1 MAQMKQAA
9 IGTKETWGEAW
20 PPRGRDLM
28 QVVRKTYGGRALLAF
43 SCGKDSI
50 AAWLAIRE
58 YFNEVVP
65 VFFELVPGMSFVR
78 ESLDYYE
85 QFFGCKILRLPHPSF
100 YNIIRTN
107 LYQSP
112 SRIGLISAFD
122 LPDDYDYAMAH
133 RLVREATGLDQK
145 VPCANGVRAADSPM
159 RRVSLMSHGPVSYIT
174 KQWSPV
180 WEYKKTDILD
190 ILDGHMVK
198 LPIDYRIFGRTFDGL
213 DYRFL
218 RPLKDQLPDDY
229 ARLLE
234 WFPLADL
241 ALWQVE
247 NMR

>member
-1 MAQMKQAA
+1 MKQAA
-9 IGTKETWGEAW
+9 IGTKETWGEKW
-20 PPRGRDLM
+20 PPRGPELM
-28 QVVRKTYGGRALLAF
+28 ETVRKAYGPRALLAF

-50 AAWLAIRE
+50 AAWLAMRE
-58 YFNEVVP
+58 YFDEVVP
-65 VFFELVPGMSFVR
+65 VFFELVPGMAFVR

-85 QFFGCKILRLPHPSF
+85 QFFGCKILRLPHPSL
-100 YNIIRTN
+100 YNMLRTN

-133 RLVREATGLDQK
+133 RFVREAHGLDQK
-145 VPCANGVRAADSPM
+145 VPCGNGVRAADSPM

-180 WEYKKTDILD
+180 WEFNKADILG
-190 ILDGHMVK
+190 ILDRHGAK
-198 LPIDYRIFGRTFDGL
+198 LPVDYRVFGRTFDGL

-218 RPLKDQLPDDY
+218 RPLKDHLPDDY

-234 WFPLADL
+234 WFPLAEL
-241 ALWQVE
+241 AIWQVE
-247 NMR
+247 NLK